1 MFFESS
7 DEIFKIAQK
16 CNTAVFVLPKK
27 VEVKIKNALILEP
40 DGKQAITIEQVRN
53 LLSKLGT
60 KQQKDIFIIIRPAEL
75 LQIEAA
81 NALLKKLEEP
91 NEKVHF
97 LLITDELS
105 RILPTI
111 LSRSAIYIL
120 KNPLDL
126 KSAIEANDKV
136 KVLAKR
142 LMVAKS
148 AEIVDLAEEIAK
160 KKDRVREY
168 ALEILGVAIE
178 MLYKTYLITGKE
190 VFLNKLPKFLKAYEN
205 IAKNGHI
212 KLQIVANLC

>member
-40 DGKQAITIEQVRN
+40 DGKQSITIEQVRN

-60 KQQKDIFIIIRPAEL
+60 KQQKDIFVIIRPAEL

-97 LLITDELS
+97 LLVTDELS

-111 LSRSAIYIL
+111 LSRAAIYIL

-126 KSAIEANDKV
+126 KSAIEADDKV

-142 LMVAKS
+142 LMVAKNT
-148 AEIVDLAEEIAK
+148 EIVDLAEEITK
-160 KKDRVREY
+160 KKDGAREY
-168 ALEILGVAIE
+168 TLEILGVAIE
-178 MLYKTYLITGKE
+178 MLYKTYLITEKE